1 MGRMTRL
8 LLTLVGVVL
17 TGLAPAAQPHFTDVF
32 PVDEFAA
39 RRTRLMAQI
48 GDAVAVLQGATER
61 PAEAPFRQNSQFF
74 YLTGVEVPRAI
85 LLIDGRARTSALY
98 LPDNSRHARA
108 WGPLLQAGDQ
118 AVRIT
123 GIEAVVAREAFEPAV
138 IGAAGRLIYT
148 PHRPE
153 VLGSGS
159 ASDAAGWARAT
170 AADPWDGRPSRE
182 QAFIARL
189 KEKAPASEIR
199 DLDPLLDQM
208 RFIKSAREIAV
219 IREVT
224 RITGLGI
231 MEAMREAAPGQYEY
245 ELFAAA
251 EYVFRK
257 HGAQGAAYFPLS
269 ATGKNTALS
278 HYHRGTSK
286 LADGDLVQF
295 DYAPDWKYYVSDV
308 TRVFPAN
315 GRFTPW
321 QREWYTIYLRLYQAL
336 MASIKPHIS
345 VRQVMDAAVVRMDA
359 IMAAYAFTDP
369 RIRDAATRFVERYR
383 TSTAGSLGHSIGIEV
398 HDVGR
403 GGPTLRPGQLFTIE
417 PAMQIPELGL
427 GLRLEDALLITDTG
441 YENLSAFVPIE
452 IEAIE
457 RLMQEPARGGA
468 GLPPSPGA
476 DAAPPELVLGAFE
489 DDYGSRHTITPASW
503 VHGPRQ
509 RYRIARWNPVQQYL
523 IAQNDAANPADAG
536 LWTRIDWMPLEG
548 MPPYGWGF
556 CLSAYDQPSAAA
568 AEASQVARRDTP
580 RTGCNGFPFT
590 RMRPR

>member
-1 MGRMTRL
+1 MRT
-8 LLTLVGVVL
+8 TLVTLGAAL
-17 TGLAPAAQPHFTDVF
+17 LSLAVYAQPHFTDVF
-32 PVDEFAA
+32 PAAEFAA
-39 RRTRLMAQI
+39 RRTRVMTEI
-48 GDAVAVLQGATER
+48 GDAIAVLQGAAER

-85 LLIDGRARTSALY
+85 LLIDGRANTSTLY

-108 WGPLLQAGDQ
+108 WGPLLEPGAE
-118 AVRIT
+118 AARLT
-123 GIEAVVAREAFEPAV
+123 AIEAVVRRDDLDAAIA
-138 IGAAGRLIYT
+138 AAGSAGRAIYT

-159 ASDAAGWARAT
+159 AGDAAAWARTT

-182 QAFIARL
+182 QAFIAKLR
-189 KEKAPASEIR
+189 EKAPLSDVR
-199 DLDPLLDQM
+199 DLDPLLDAM
-208 RFIKSAREIAV
+208 RYIKSAREIAV

-231 MEAMREAAPGQYEY
+231 MEAMREAAPGRYEY

-269 ATGKNTALS
+269 ATGRNTAFS
-278 HYHRGTSK
+278 HYHRGTAK

-336 MASIKPHIS
+336 MTSIKPRVP
-345 VRQVMDAAVVRMDA
+345 VRDVIAAAVGKMDAV
-359 IMAAYAFTDP
+359 MASYRFTDP
-369 RIRDAATRFVERYR
+369 RIRDAATRFVDRYR
-383 TSTAGSLGHSIGIEV
+383 KSTANSLGHSIGIEV

-403 GGPTLRPGQLFTIE
+403 AGPTLQPGQLFTIE

-427 GLRLEDALLITDTG
+427 GMRLEDALLITETG
-441 YENLSAFVPIE
+441 VDNLSAFVPIE
-452 IEAIE
+452 IEAVE
-457 RLMQEPARGGA
+457 RLMREPPRGASAGSAR
-468 GLPPSPGA
+468 
-476 DAAPPELVLGAFE
+476 
-489 DDYGSRHTITPASW
+489 TP
-503 VHGPRQ
+503 
-509 RYRIARWNPVQQYL
+509 
-523 IAQNDAANPADAG
+523 
-536 LWTRIDWMPLEG
+536 
-548 MPPYGWGF
+548 
-556 CLSAYDQPSAAA
+556 
-568 AEASQVARRDTP
+568 
-580 RTGCNGFPFT
+580 
-590 RMRPR
+590 